1 MLKYYSYYNV
11 GGYKDMYLGDSSMK
25 DAETYY
31 LPLLSIWKKKS
42 ASGDTEAETKVKLT
56 EELPKIQLL
65 STKENFGL
73 PDEATQMFSHGGYKV
88 INTVNKKG
96 ESILAI
102 RDIESSS
109 KDESGRKIPF
119 LMVIVGTSESDA
131 IALEKVSAYASS
143 HLESFGKKLAELFY
157 YDADKNGVVFKLS
170 SMNAIVKKIANEEDN
185 CILTIDGVKTVKAKP
200 GTVSLLVLPEGL
212 FEDYALAEQG
222 IKSVPVESISIEQI
236 LPLDNPKKLIAILK
250 NNNDVKK
257 TLFTDKRI
265 LYIVGGSFFLGLL
278 IGYFLGR
285 Q

>member
-1 MLKYYSYYNV
+1 
-11 GGYKDMYLGDSSMK
+11 MYLGDSSMK

-73 PDEATQMFSHGGYKV
+73 PEEAIQMFSHGGYKV

-96 ESILAI
+96 ESILAV

-143 HLESFGKKLAELFY
+143 HLESFSKKLAELFY

-170 SMNAIVKKIANEEDN
+170 SMNAIIKKIANEEDN

-222 IKSVPVESISIEQI
+222 IKSVPVQSISIEQI
-236 LPLDNPKKLIAILK
+236 LPLDNQKKLVEILK
-250 NNNDVKK
+250 NVKVARNSIFSDRK
-257 TLFTDKRI
+257 IQYIIGGFAI
-265 LYIVGGSFFLGLL
+265 LGFL
-278 IGYFLGR
+278 IGFFIGR
-285 Q
+285 S

>member
-25 DAETYY
+25 DTETYY
-31 LPLLSIWKKKS
+31 LPLFSIWEKKC

-56 EELPKIQLL
+56 EKLPKIQLL
-65 STKENFGL
+65 SNKENFGL
-73 PDEATQMFSHGGYKV
+73 PDEATPMFSHGGYKV
-88 INTVNKKG
+88 INTVNIKG
-96 ESILAI
+96 ESIFAI

-109 KDESGRKIPF
+109 KDESGRNIPF

-143 HLESFGKKLAELFY
+143 HLESFGKELAELFY

-170 SMNAIVKKIANEEDN
+170 SMNAIVKKIINEGDN

-212 FEDYALAEQG
+212 TEDYALAEQG
-222 IKSVPVESISIEQI
+222 IKSASAQSIPIEQI
-236 LPLDNPKKLIAILK
+236 LPLDDQKKLIAILK
-250 NNNDVKK
+250 NVNGIKK
-257 TLFTDKRI
+257 SLFTNKRI
-265 LYIVGGSFFLGLL
+265 LYISVSSVFLGLL